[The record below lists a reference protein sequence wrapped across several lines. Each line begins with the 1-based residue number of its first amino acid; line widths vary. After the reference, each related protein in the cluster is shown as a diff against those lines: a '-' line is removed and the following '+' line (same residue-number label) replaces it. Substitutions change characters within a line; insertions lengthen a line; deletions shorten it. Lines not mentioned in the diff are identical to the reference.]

1 MMELFAKM
9 VLKAPTRKW
18 DKVFKN
24 RPCKICGRQPLKNLR
39 WYGLLLF
46 KFFKGCLPKILH
58 GLYLN
63 TSSQIFIIYSW
74 QGKKE
79 QREQRTP
86 FSSWYQ
92 TYVSLV
98 IKQKG
103 EYQNGRF
110 KQQNTPNFPKKANIS
125 YPQTRTPTCAHQG
138 VRNTRFSKNLA
149 PSNRRL
155 LNHVLS
161 LYHCI
166 SFSSMF
172 HSI

>member
-39 WYGLLLF
+39 WYGLL
-46 KFFKGCLPKILH
+46 

-138 VRNTRFSKNLA
+138 VRNTRFSTKLA

-161 LYHCI
+161 LYNGI